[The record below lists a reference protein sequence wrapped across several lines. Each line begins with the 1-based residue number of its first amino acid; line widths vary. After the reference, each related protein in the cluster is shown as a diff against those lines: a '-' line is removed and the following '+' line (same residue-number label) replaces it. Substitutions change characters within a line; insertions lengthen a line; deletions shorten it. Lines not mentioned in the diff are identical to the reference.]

1 MGNKQPE
8 VDPKEVAKQNKRQI
22 QKAIRTIDR
31 EQKKLQAQEKKL
43 LADIK
48 VLATKNQHGPAKILS
63 KDLVRARK
71 QVDQYYVMSS

>member
-1 MGNKQPE
+1 
-8 VDPKEVAKQNKRQI
+8 
-22 QKAIRTIDR
+22 
-31 EQKKLQAQEKKL
+31 LQAQEKKL

>member
-8 VDPKEVAKQNKRQI
+8 VDAKEVAKQNKRQI

-71 QVDQYYVMSS
+71 QVNWKLNV